1 MIHCIVDDIDGVFTA
16 LAEPTRRRVIELL
29 VGGPQRASDLA
40 SRVGMKPT
48 AMSRHLRVLR
58 TSGVVEVESAPD
70 DARERL
76 YRLRPD
82 AFVAMQAWLDQV
94 QAFWSEQL
102 GSFKQ
107 HAERRGRRP

>member
-1 MIHCIVDDIDGVFTA
+1 VNDIDRILGA
-16 LAEPTRRRVIELL
+16 LAEPTRRRVVEMLIQ
-29 VGGPQRASDLA
+29 GPRRASDLA
-40 SRVGMKPT
+40 STAGLQPT

-58 TSGVVEVESAPD
+58 TTGVVEVESAPD

-82 AFVAMQAWLDQV
+82 AFVAMRAWLDQV

-102 GSFKQ
+102 ESFKA
-107 HAERRGRRP
+107 HANRPGRRR

>member
-1 MIHCIVDDIDGVFTA
+1 M
-16 LAEPTRRRVIELL
+16 
-29 VGGPQRASDLA
+29 Q
-40 SRVGMKPT
+40 PT

-58 TSGVVEVESAPD
+58 TTGVVEVESAPD
-70 DARERL
+70 DARERV

-102 GSFKQ
+102 ESFKA
-107 HAERRGRRP
+107 HANRPGRRR